1 MNDTWPLPR
10 KRQVF
15 IIFVLC
21 FPFAL
26 LPALVA
32 AWFLMAPRV
41 VIVRGEIEAT
51 RVDLAV
57 KVDGR
62 LQDRNVRIG
71 DQVRRGDQLLTL
83 VNPGL
88 EAKLVQAMAASNI
101 AEVEMQELLIQTGA
115 EDLQQQLKTW
125 KRAREISEEAERNFD
140 RTKQTQVSARVQSR
154 QKFETSQTGYN
165 GDRPHRGSWKER
177 LLTIDRRRET
187 WLSHARRR

>member
-1 MNDTWPLPR
+1 M
-10 KRQVF
+10 
-15 IIFVLC
+15 
-21 FPFAL
+21 
-26 LPALVA
+26 
-32 AWFLMAPRV
+32 MAPRV